1 MLTTIRRKGFGA
13 AAAVL
18 LLCGCAPADELR
30 QDGGASPP
38 PAASPSEAPAAQPPS
53 GAAGDAGRFPYE
65 PSVIAEGL
73 DLPWEIAFAP
83 DGRIFFTE
91 RPGALRVI
99 EEGRLREKPLLELPG
114 PDGGEGGL
122 LGLALDPAFADNGY
136 AYAYHSYEERGRV
149 LNRVLR
155 LRIDGEE
162 ARIDRVLLGSIPGA
176 VNHNGGR
183 LRFGPDGMLYATT
196 GDASEPELAQD
207 PDSLAGKILR
217 LRPDGSIPA
226 DNPFPGSP
234 VYSLGHRNP
243 QGLAWHPESGELY
256 SSEHGQSAH
265 DEINRIRPGAN
276 YGWPNVE
283 GDDTGVAADGKP
295 LQVPAAHSGDET
307 WAPSGMAFLTE
318 GPWKGR
324 LLVSALRGERLLQ
337 VSLAA
342 DGGVSSVAPLF
353 EEEWGRLRSIV
364 EAPDGTLYVLT
375 SNRSRGNPAEN
386 DDRILALA
394 PVPPS
399 SP

>member
-1 MLTTIRRKGFGA
+1 MLTTLHRKGLGT

-18 LLCGCAPADELR
+18 LLCGCAPSEQLR
-30 QDGGASPP
+30 QDGGAAP
-38 PAASPSEAPAAQPPS
+38 PASSSGAIPSAAPPSEAAESA
-53 GAAGDAGRFPYE
+53 DRFPYE
-65 PSVIAEGL
+65 PTVLAEGL
-73 DLPWEIAFAP
+73 DLPWEIALAP

-99 EEGRLREKPLLELPG
+99 EDGRLREEPLLEVEG

-136 AYAYHSYEERGRV
+136 AYAYHSYEEQGRI

-155 LRIDGEE
+155 LRIEGGK
-162 ARIDRVLLGSIPGA
+162 AAIDQVLLDSIPGA

-217 LRPDGSIPA
+217 LQPDGSVPA

-276 YGWPNVE
+276 YGWPDVE
-283 GDDTGVAADGKP
+283 GDESGEAADGQP

-307 WAPSGMAFLTE
+307 WAPSGMAFLTD

-337 VSLAA
+337 ASLAA
-342 DGGVSSVAPLF
+342 DGSVSSIEPFF
-353 EEEWGRLRSIV
+353 EGEWGRLRSIV

-375 SNRSRGNPAEN
+375 SNRSRGNPADN
-386 DDRILALA
+386 DDRIVAL
-394 PVPPS
+394 VPQPS
-399 SP
+399 PSP